1 MDPGD
6 LRESIP
12 ALEDATYLNTGAS
25 GPSPRP
31 VVDAA
36 VDVLRDHA
44 YEAPGGE
51 GTYAY
56 GERVF
61 DAARAALADH
71 LGTRP
76 GNVAL
81 THSTGDGLAR
91 IAAAVDWTPGDVV
104 VRLDHEHAANVLPWA
119 RLERLAD
126 VEVRVVETHGGRV
139 DHDEFAAAVADA
151 RLVAFSSICWTNG
164 VRLDVPELTEIARE
178 AGAKVVVDAVQSVGQ
193 HAVDVTEWGADAV
206 VASGHK
212 WLLGDWGSG
221 FVYVDPAFADD
232 LHPAVLGYFGVEY
245 PPEADYDLKSG
256 AQRFEV
262 GTRSVAPYAAL
273 TEAIATIEAVGLDA
287 IEAQI
292 ERLTDRLKAGVTTDT
307 LHSPPPFES
316 GLVALDVDDPEATVQ
331 RLAANDVHVKTVPGP
346 DTGLVRVSLHA
357 FNTTRDV
364 DRLLSV
370 LSFSRR
376 ESRRSRRA

>member
-1 MDPGD
+1 MDPQG

-12 ALEDATYLNTGAS
+12 AVEAATYLNTGAS
-25 GPSPRP
+25 GPSPRN

-36 VDVLRDHA
+36 TDALRHHA
-44 YEAPGGE
+44 FRAPADE
-51 GTYAY
+51 GPYAH

-61 DAARAALADH
+61 DEARAAVADH
-71 LGTRP
+71 LGTVP

-81 THSTGDGLAR
+81 TNSTGDGLAR
-91 IAAAVDWTPGDVV
+91 VAAAVDFEPGDVV

-119 RLERLAD
+119 RLEREAG
-126 VEVRVVETHGGRV
+126 VEVRVVETFGGRV
-139 DHDEFAAAVADA
+139 DHEAFADAVADA
-151 RLVAFSSICWTNG
+151 RLVAFSSVCWTNG
-164 VRLDVPELTEIARE
+164 VRLDVPELTAIAQE
-178 AGAKVVVDAVQSVGQ
+178 AGARVVVDAVQSVGQ

-212 WLLGDWGSG
+212 WLLGAWGSG
-221 FVYVDPAFADD
+221 FVYVDPGFAEA

-245 PPEADYDLKSG
+245 PPSADYDLKSG

-262 GTRSVAPYAAL
+262 GTRSLAPYAAL
-273 TEAIATIEAVGLDA
+273 TEAIATVEAVGIDV
-287 IEAQI
+287 IEAEI
-292 ERLTDRLKAGVTTDT
+292 ERLTDHLKAAVPVDE

-316 GLVALDVDDPEATVQ
+316 GLVSLRVDDPAATVQ

-346 DTGLVRVSLHA
+346 HGDLVRVSLHA

-364 DRLLSV
+364 NQLLAA
-370 LSFSRR
+370 L
-376 ESRRSRRA
+376 

>member
-1 MDPGD
+1 MDTAE

-12 ALEDATYLNTGAS
+12 AVEAATYLNTGAS

-36 VDVLRDHA
+36 VDALREHA
-44 YEAPGGE
+44 YRAPAEDGM
-51 GTYAY
+51 YAF

-61 DAARAALADH
+61 DAAREAVADH
-71 LGTRP
+71 LGTVP

-81 THSTGDGLAR
+81 TNSTGDGLAR
-91 IAAAVDWTPGDVV
+91 IAAAVDWAPGDVV

-119 RLERLAD
+119 RLEREAD

-139 DHDEFAAAVADA
+139 DRGAFADAVADA
-151 RLVAFSSICWTNG
+151 RLVAFSSLCWTNG
-164 VRLDVPELTEIARE
+164 VHLDVPELTAIAQASGTR
-178 AGAKVVVDAVQSVGQ
+178 VVVDAVQSVGQ

-221 FVYVDPAFADD
+221 FVYVDPGFADE

-245 PPEADYDLKSG
+245 PPTADYDLKSG
-256 AQRFEV
+256 AQRFET

-273 TEAIATIEAVGLDA
+273 TEAIATIEAVGIDT
-287 IEAQI
+287 IEAEI
-292 ERLTDRLKAGVTTDT
+292 ERLTDHLKAAVPVDA

-316 GLVALDVDDPEATVQ
+316 GLVALSVDDPAATVA

-346 DTGLVRVSLHA
+346 RGELVRVSLHA
-357 FNTTRDV
+357 FNTIHDV
-364 DRLLSV
+364 NQLLAA
-370 LSFSRR
+370 L
-376 ESRRSRRA
+376 

>member
-12 ALEDATYLNTGAS
+12 ALDDATYLNTGAS
-25 GPSPRP
+25 GPTPRH

-36 VDVLRDHA
+36 TDTLRYHA
-44 YEAPGGE
+44 FRAPAGE
-51 GTYAY
+51 GAYAY
-56 GERVF
+56 AERVF
-61 DAARAALADH
+61 DEARAAVADH
-71 LGTRP
+71 LGTVP

-91 IAAAVDWTPGDVV
+91 IAAAVDWAPGDVV

-119 RLERLAD
+119 RLEREAG
-126 VEVRVVETHGGRV
+126 VEVRVVETFGGRV
-139 DHDEFAAAVADA
+139 DHEAFADAVADA
-151 RLVAFSSICWTNG
+151 RLVAFSSVCWTNG
-164 VRLDVPELTEIARE
+164 VRLDVPALTAIAQE
-178 AGAKVVVDAVQSVGQ
+178 AGARVVVDAVQSVGQ

-206 VASGHK
+206 VGSGHK

-221 FVYVDPAFADD
+221 FVYVDPGFADA

-245 PPEADYDLKSG
+245 PPQADYDLKPG

-262 GTRSVAPYAAL
+262 GTRSLPPYAAL
-273 TEAIATIEAVGLDA
+273 TEAIATIEAVGVDS
-287 IEAQI
+287 IEAEI
-292 ERLTDRLKAGVTTDT
+292 ERLTKRLKAGVPVDA

-316 GLVALDVDDPEATVQ
+316 GLVSLDVDDPAATVQ

-346 DTGLVRVSLHA
+346 DGQLVRVSLHA

-364 DRLLSV
+364 DQLLEV
-370 LSFSRR
+370 L
-376 ESRRSRRA
+376 